1 MPKIYIAGPLFTEGE
16 RGLLERIDVICREI
30 GYETYLPHRDAGLFD
45 RDGDSSPFF
54 RQDLERLQEADA
66 VVAVL
71 NGFDVDSGTAWEMG
85 YFYALGRD
93 AIIGYLHDSRLP
105 HPRAQLN
112 PMIWNSLVALVHDL
126 DALKRELTSLHASS
140 GQT

>member
-1 MPKIYIAGPLFTEGE
+1 MPKIYVAGPLFTEGE
-16 RGLLERIDVICREI
+16 RWLLEKIDAVCREA
-30 GYETYLPHRDAGLFD
+30 GYDTYLPHRDAGVFD

-54 RQDLERLQEADA
+54 RQDLQRLQEADV

-85 YFYALGRD
+85 YFYALGKD
-93 AIIGYLHDSRLP
+93 AIVGYLHDSRLP

-112 PMIWNSLVALVHDL
+112 PMIWNSLKTLVHDL
-126 DALKRELTSLHASS
+126 DALQKALAALHPQD
-140 GQT
+140 GTG

>member
-16 RGLLERIDVICREI
+16 RWLLERIDVICREI
-30 GYETYLPHRDAGLFD
+30 GYETYLPHRDAGLFN

-126 DALKRELTSLHASS
+126 DALKRELASLHASS